1 MIVKIL
7 QREKRNTSP
16 RFRPR
21 SRGVAMVGVM
31 ILLFLILSLLMLSLL
46 NQGRG
51 GDVASN
57 AKSGLHLT
65 RRRGELIL
73 AQTISES
80 GVRMSLQWLMQQSS
94 APTNLAAFA
103 PSDVSSFYGGTT
115 VGGWTELTLNQGPT
129 STENATAT
137 SFTGKAKIRFYPYS
151 TNVNSNRKMFG
162 IESIGEYQGY
172 SYTSRVFV
180 RQNSFARYAY
190 FSDTAPSGW
199 WVAGSTRFQG
209 PVHVNGVDATGNA
222 VSTTARINIMW
233 RMNDWTAPYTTDWIF
248 TYPDDGYFTTAMD
261 YSQINWQ
268 YSYGTGA
275 YFYDPNWWAPYWQ
288 HITAANRAP
297 KTNQP
302 IIKMPAATTDQKN
315 AALGSASEPAS
326 TFVGVLIPATGAT
339 PTAGIYIGGDVLE
352 MNLSY
357 QQRTT
362 HQDQTIEVIQSGGG
376 TSQIKSVIDSC
387 PEDPYTKLMVYT
399 RAVPTDPW
407 TLVNTTNY
415 TSQTNGTIYVNGNI
429 GSQTGS
435 FDGGISGIVA
445 NNFMSGTTVLK
456 ENTWTVATASTK
468 TINLRGGLVYQN
480 LITDATNPNNMKSA
494 ASAAS
499 TTSGTLG
506 LVAGRFRVPLLDSG
520 GAVLDNLTVHA
531 VVMSYDTFA
540 VVDPTSRPPGVI
552 NLLGG
557 FIVKNNS
564 QLGVVQLDGSVV
576 NGFILNRN
584 YDQRIADNPPPNYPV
599 ADRSY
604 QVMSFQKVN
613 TTLN

>member
-1 MIVKIL
+1 
-7 QREKRNTSP
+7 
-16 RFRPR
+16 
-21 SRGVAMVGVM
+21 M

-57 AKSGLHLT
+57 AKNGLHLT

-94 APTNLAAFA
+94 APTHLAAFA

-115 VGGWTELTLNQGPT
+115 VSGWTELTLNQGPT

-222 VSTTARINIMW
+222 VDTTAHINIMW
-233 RMNDWTAPYTTDWIF
+233 RMNDWTLPYTNDWIF

-302 IIKMPAATTDQKN
+302 IIKMPTATTDQKN
-315 AALGSASEPAS
+315 AALGTASEPGPGF
-326 TFVGVLIPATGAT
+326 TGVFIPMTGST
-339 PTAGIYIGGDVLE
+339 PTAGIYIGGDVKDFNMSTNNHSGQDDQIFE
-352 MNLSY
+352 II
-357 QQRTT
+357 QQDGTGEKKYV
-362 HQDQTIEVIQSGGG
+362 IEICNVNNDV
-376 TSQIKSVIDSC
+376 KLKEYERASV
-387 PEDPYTKLMVYT
+387 
-399 RAVPTDPW
+399 TDPW
-407 TLVNTTNY
+407 QHNGTTNF
-415 TSQTNGTIYVNGNI
+415 TGGTTNGTIYVNGNI
-429 GSQTGS
+429 GSQTAPFS
-435 FDGGISGIVA
+435 GGLSGTIA
-445 NNFMSGTTVLK
+445 TNYMSGSVILRP
-456 ENTWTVATASTK
+456 NTWTIATQGSK
-468 TINLRGGLVYQN
+468 TMNLDGGLVYKN
-480 LITDATNPNNMKSA
+480 LVTDATNPNNMKSTAVA
-494 ASAAS
+494 A
-499 TTSGTLG
+499 TGETGTLG
-506 LVAGRFRVPLLDSG
+506 LVAGSFRVPRLDG
-520 GAVLDNLTVHA
+520 GGNVLDYLTIHA
-531 VVMSYDTFA
+531 VTMAYNTFG
-540 VVDPTSRPPGVI
+540 VVDATTRPPGAI

-557 FIVKNNS
+557 FIVKSNS
-564 QLGVVQLDGSVV
+564 SLGVVQLDGSVV